1 MTAIDDIKTATKD
14 FIKNIDFQVFMIVI
28 ISIYLLISGQAKP
41 GAAVMIGAYMY
52 FQTTTYHTKL
62 ANWFENTLKPKL

>member
-1 MTAIDDIKTATKD
+1 MTAVDDIKSATKD

-41 GAAVMIGAYMY
+41 GAAIMVGAYMY
-52 FQTTTYHTKL
+52 FQTTTYYEKL
-62 ANWFENTLKPKL
+62 ANWFENTFKSKL